1 MIVIFGMFYFRC
13 VVDALSLGCALAV
26 GSSDGFRGGK
36 WADAVVDA
44 ASAAAGFPHLLIVL
58 MNLCD
63 ELLGGAS
70 LIFP

>member
-26 GSSDGFRGGK
+26 GTSDGFRGRK

-44 ASAAAGFPHLLIVL
+44 ASAAGGFPNLLMKLSV
-58 MNLCD
+58 
-63 ELLGGAS
+63 
-70 LIFP
+70 